1 MNWKDE
7 GSFIWNSKNSRDFGL
22 YMSKAPSISRPAR
35 KQEVVSVPG
44 RNGDIIIQHD
54 AWENR
59 TVEMQVFSFGNLG
72 DPEMRFNAI
81 HNWLK
86 TPGYRR
92 LEDSFN
98 PDHYML
104 AYYPGGDNIETL
116 VEQAERGS
124 LTFNAQPQRFL
135 KSGERSISLTS
146 GQKLRNP
153 TEFDALPQITIKG
166 TGVASLQVGDYV
178 IAISEIGG
186 EIVLDSAIQD
196 AYADRGATNRNS
208 SVSLT
213 DFPVLSGTTEISW
226 SGDGITGVSIAPNW
240 WEL

>member
-1 MNWKDE
+1 
-7 GSFIWNSKNSRDFGL
+7 
-22 YMSKAPSISRPAR
+22 
-35 KQEVVSVPG
+35 
-44 RNGDIIIQHD
+44 
-54 AWENR
+54 
-59 TVEMQVFSFGNLG
+59 MQVFSFGSLN

-98 PDHYML
+98 PDHYMI

-116 VEQAERGS
+116 AEQAECGS

>member
-22 YMSKAPSISRPAR
+22 YMSKAPSISRPSR

-72 DPEMRFNAI
+72 DPEVRFNAI

-86 TPGYRR
+86 ASGYRR
-92 LEDSFN
+92 FEDSFN

-104 AYYPGGDNIETL
+104 AYYSGGDNIETL
-116 VEQAERGS
+116 VEQAAKGS
-124 LTFNAQPQRFL
+124 LIFNAQPQRFL
-135 KSGERSISLTS
+135 KSGERSINLTS

-153 TEFDALPQITIKG
+153 TEFGALPQITVKG
-166 TGVASLQVGDYV
+166 TGMASLQVGDYV
-178 IAISEIGG
+178 IAIAEIGG

-196 AYADRGATNRNS
+196 AYSDSGVTNRNTD
-208 SVSLT
+208 VSLS
-213 DFPVLSGTTEISW
+213 DFPVLTGTTEISW